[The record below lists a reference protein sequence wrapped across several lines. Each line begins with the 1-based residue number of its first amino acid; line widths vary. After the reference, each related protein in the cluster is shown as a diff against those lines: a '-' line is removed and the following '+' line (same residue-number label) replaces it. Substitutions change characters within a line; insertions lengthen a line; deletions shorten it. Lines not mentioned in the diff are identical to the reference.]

1 MIGKNNMDKKTHRT
15 GLEGYYAVDEKNRK
29 LRYGYTTGSCAAA
42 AAQAAT
48 RMLLTGE
55 KVEEVALQT
64 PKGILLHL
72 LIEEISMDE
81 GRVRCAVQKDGGDDP
96 DVTTGIYVYANV
108 SRRDAPQITLDGG
121 IGVGRVTRPGL
132 WQAVGEAAINK
143 VPRQMILENVEQVCK
158 EYHYTGGLDVQ
169 IEIPAGVELAKKTFN
184 PRLGIEGGI
193 SVLGTSGIVIPMSE
207 TALVA
212 SLRLEMKM
220 LVEGGGSYL
229 VITPGNYG
237 QAFSKEQTRLD
248 LTYSM
253 KCSNYV
259 GETLDMAR
267 ELGVK
272 GILFI
277 SHIGKFVKVAGGIM
291 NTHSRQADSRSEL
304 MAANAIRAGADL
316 ETAKEILDTITT
328 EQSVEILKRK
338 GYLEATMKEISDLY
352 PISCHSFSDRCQK
365 IPRHKTA
372 AADTFP
378 VHIPVCSLPGTAKD
392 PRFLIDRGVPAEFD
406 RFYFCLICG
415 QPDFFC
421 LRRGFI
427 SYHNIAF
434 FCSLCIL
441 LSDPDTIICLYRNK
455 RRNS

>member
-1 MIGKNNMDKKTHRT
+1 MDKKNHHT

-72 LIEEISMDE
+72 LIEDISREE
-81 GRVRCAVQKDGGDDP
+81 GKVRCAVQKDGGDDP

-108 SRRDAPQITLDGG
+108 SYSDTPQITLDGG
-121 IGVGRVTRPGL
+121 IGVGRVTKPGL

-158 EYHYTGGLDVQ
+158 EYHYTGGLNVV

-207 TALVA
+207 AALGA
-212 SLRLEMKM
+212 SLRLEMNM
-220 LVEGGGSYL
+220 LVEGGGSYM
-229 VITPGNYG
+229 VIPPGNYG
-237 QAFSKEQTRLD
+237 QEFSKEQTQLN

-277 SHIGKFVKVAGGIM
+277 AHIGKFVKVAGGIM

-328 EQSVEILKRK
+328 EQSVEILRQK
-338 GYLEATMKEISDLY
+338 GYLEATMKEISD
-352 PISCHSFSDRCQK
+352 R
-365 IPRHKTA
+365 
-372 AADTFP
+372 
-378 VHIPVCSLPGTAKD
+378 V
-392 PRFLIDRGVPAEFD
+392 EF
-406 RFYFCLICG
+406 YL
-415 QPDFFC
+415 
-421 LRRGFI
+421 
-427 SYHNIAF
+427 
-434 FCSLCIL
+434 
-441 LSDPDTIICLYRNK
+441 NK
-455 RRNS
+455 RAGEQLEVGTILFSNVYGKLGETSKVAELTMKINEQTASTKKE

>member
-1 MIGKNNMDKKTHRT
+1 MEFLYKSVTVKVGALPGCEYCKDLRQPKNYRIEKEQETVVYFWTTVFFYEWRMCMEAKQHLT

-42 AAQAAT
+42 AAQAAV
-48 RMLLTGE
+48 RMLLSGE

-72 LIEEISMDE
+72 LIEDISQSDQW
-81 GRVRCAVQKDGGDDP
+81 VRCAVQKDGGDDP
-96 DVTTGIYVYANV
+96 DVTTGTYVYAV
-108 SRRDAPQITLDGG
+108 VKRTEGTELVIDGG
-121 IGVGRVTRPGL
+121 KGVGRVTKPGL

-143 VPRQMILENVEQVCK
+143 VPRQMIRENVETVCR
-158 EYHYTGGLDVQ
+158 EYEYTGGLEVV
-169 IEIPAGVELAKKTFN
+169 IEIPEGEELAKKTFN

-207 TALVA
+207 AALIV

-220 LVEGGGSYL
+220 LVEAGGKYL

-237 QAFSKEQTRLD
+237 QAFSKEQTGLD

-277 SHIGKFVKVAGGIM
+277 AHIGKFVKVAGGIM

-304 MAANAIRAGADL
+304 MAANAIRAGADCQV
-316 ETAKEILDTITT
+316 AKELLETITT
-328 EQSVEILKRK
+328 EQAVEILEKHHL
-338 GYLEATMKEISDLY
+338 LEATMQQIS
-352 PISCHSFSDRCQK
+352 SR
-365 IPRHKTA
+365 
-372 AADTFP
+372 
-378 VHIPVCSLPGTAKD
+378 V
-392 PRFLIDRGVPAEFD
+392 EF
-406 RFYFCLICG
+406 YL
-415 QPDFFC
+415 
-421 LRRGFI
+421 
-427 SYHNIAF
+427 
-434 FCSLCIL
+434 
-441 LSDPDTIICLYRNK
+441 NK
-455 RRNS
+455 RAGEELEVGVVLFSNVYGKLAETSNVSNLYKKINDQGEKTV

>member
-1 MIGKNNMDKKTHRT
+1 MDKKTHRT

-121 IGVGRVTRPGL
+121 IGVGRVTRPCL

-220 LVEGGGSYL
+220 L
-229 VITPGNYG
+229 
-237 QAFSKEQTRLD
+237 
-248 LTYSM
+248 
-253 KCSNYV
+253 
-259 GETLDMAR
+259 
-267 ELGVK
+267 
-272 GILFI
+272 
-277 SHIGKFVKVAGGIM
+277 
-291 NTHSRQADSRSEL
+291 
-304 MAANAIRAGADL
+304 
-316 ETAKEILDTITT
+316 
-328 EQSVEILKRK
+328 
-338 GYLEATMKEISDLY
+338 
-352 PISCHSFSDRCQK
+352 
-365 IPRHKTA
+365 
-372 AADTFP
+372 
-378 VHIPVCSLPGTAKD
+378 
-392 PRFLIDRGVPAEFD
+392 
-406 RFYFCLICG
+406 
-415 QPDFFC
+415 
-421 LRRGFI
+421 
-427 SYHNIAF
+427 
-434 FCSLCIL
+434 
-441 LSDPDTIICLYRNK
+441 
-455 RRNS
+455 